1 MVLTAFHRARLSTRR
16 LLRGDEVALLLRDL
30 LSAIRGHDKERVIIG
45 EWGDVLLETHTKQNG
60 AVDLRG
66 LGHLAFFLLTGRAPA
81 PNTRYV
87 PGAPPAL
94 QSLILRLMGEDRPT
108 IRDAQSSI
116 AVMLGGVPLT
126 DSQRMARGTNEL
138 SNGNVARSK
147 GTLDVIDGFD
157 DLD

>member
-1 MVLTAFHRARLSTRR
+1 
-16 LLRGDEVALLLRDL
+16 VALLLRDL

-45 EWGDVLLETHTKQNG
+45 EWGDVLLEAHTRMTG
-60 AVDLRG
+60 AIDLRG
-66 LGHLAFFLLTGRAPA
+66 LGHLAFFLLTGRAPV

-94 QSLILRLMGEDRPT
+94 QSLILRMIGEDRPT

-138 SNGNVARSK
+138 SNENVAR
-147 GTLDVIDGFD
+147 GPALLDVIDNFD